1 MTLIRRFF
9 LGLGLVVLLGLAS
22 CGGDSGMTKDE
33 VLKQL
38 TVEQKAKVE
47 PVFFD
52 RLLNGSDEK
61 IIIEFTGYTPFTLP
75 PTGTPEARNAE
86 FVVIKKR
93 VFQQFGTADLLLEQ
107 DYEVLPL
114 AVIRVYNLKTV
125 LKLLQ
130 SADVLALYENRSY
143 GTTNGAI

>member
-9 LGLGLVVLLGLAS
+9 LGLGLVVLLGMAS

-61 IIIEFTGYTPFTLP
+61 IIIEFVGFTPS
-75 PTGTPEARNAE
+75 TPLEVAKVE
-86 FVVIKKR
+86 YVVIKKR
-93 VFQQFGTADLLLEQ
+93 VLQQFGAADLLLEQ

-114 AVIRVYNLKTV
+114 AVIRVYNLKTL

-130 SADVLALYENRSY
+130 SPDVTALYENRSY